1 MSAAGTPSLADLT
14 DGRGRFGVLAI
25 DHRDSLRA
33 FLSPDDPTAVSAED
47 LVALKIEMVRT
58 LAPEATGVMLEP
70 EYSVPQVLEAGALPE
85 GVGFTVALEAQG
97 YLGNPEAGP
106 TTLLEGYSIEQA
118 RESGASCAKLLLPY
132 RPDRPLA
139 EAQEQV
145 GRRVVEECRRVGLPI
160 VLEPLFYG
168 LEDPA
173 ARPGLV
179 LLTASR
185 FAEIGPDLLKL
196 PFPLDTTHDPDPER
210 WRKACGAITDICPMP
225 WVLLSGGGSFDAYA
239 DALEVAV
246 VAGAAGFMVG
256 RALWGE
262 AAVAPPDERAEVL
275 EAVVRPR
282 LRRLRELLSLEA
294 DPPLVN
300 SLL

>member
-1 MSAAGTPSLADLT
+1 MTAPSLADLT
-14 DGRGRFGVLAI
+14 DERGRFGVLAI

-33 FLSPDDPTAVSAED
+33 FLSPDDPDAISAEKIT
-47 LVALKIEMVRT
+47 ALKTEMVRV
-58 LAPEATGVMLEP
+58 LAPGATGVMLEP
-70 EYSVPQVLEAGALPE
+70 EYSVPQVLDAGALPE

-97 YLGNPEAGP
+97 YLGEPEAGP
-106 TTLLEGYSIEQA
+106 TTLLEGYSVEQA
-118 RESGASCAKLLLPY
+118 KASGASCAKLLLPY

-145 GRRVVEECRRVGLPI
+145 GREVVEECRRVGLPV

-168 LEDPA
+168 LDDPSE
-173 ARPGLV
+173 RPGLV

-185 FAEIGPDLLKL
+185 FGEIGPDLLKL
-196 PFPLDTTHDPDPER
+196 PFPIDTTHDPDPDR

-239 DALEVAV
+239 EALEVAI

-262 AAVAPPDERAEVL
+262 AALAPAGERAAVL
-275 EAVVRPR
+275 ETVVRPR
-282 LRRLRELLSLEA
+282 LQRLRDLLTLEA
-294 DPPLVN
+294 DPPLAN